1 MEFCYLHLSDSYRKD
16 SLSYEG
22 IEIASHL
29 SHRKWQLRCVM
40 TSPTDFNDALEAYR
54 FILSWNGNSV
64 YELKDAISYVRF
76 EGAGSIQSSLL
87 ELMDTVCK
95 KLQINQPVADHLQHK
110 PLWAVDSQGRAL
122 VGIPGHERV
131 VEYFDNLEFV
141 NT

>member
-1 MEFCYLHLSDSYRKD
+1 MQLSCD
-16 SLSYEG
+16 
-22 IEIASHL
+22 
-29 SHRKWQLRCVM
+29 M

-54 FILSWNGNSV
+54 FILSWNGSSV

-95 KLQINQPVADHLQHK
+95 KLQINAPVADHLQHK
-110 PLWAVDSQGRAL
+110 PLWAVDSHGRAL

-131 VEYFDNLEFV
+131 IEYFDNAEFV